1 MLEGDSKFGSIG
13 GREEGER
20 EKRGLGIGRIFN
32 NPSKKRRKLR
42 NMKKEKE
49 WDLFSATEILHDR
62 HQQEPFVVDPK
73 NWR

>member
-1 MLEGDSKFGSIG
+1 
-13 GREEGER
+13 
-20 EKRGLGIGRIFN
+20 
-32 NPSKKRRKLR
+32 
-42 NMKKEKE
+42 MKKEKE